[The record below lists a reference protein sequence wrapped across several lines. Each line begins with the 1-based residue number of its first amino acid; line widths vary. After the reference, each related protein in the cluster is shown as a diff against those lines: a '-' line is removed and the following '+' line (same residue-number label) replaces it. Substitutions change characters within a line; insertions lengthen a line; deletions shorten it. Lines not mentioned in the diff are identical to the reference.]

1 MKFTYPKWHRLAQH
15 NQPSKLTSSAHKSGL
30 PPGSLVHI
38 GHIHHEE
45 SRISITQYNP
55 DKINKF
61 ELTDITQIQ
70 QLSTED
76 IITWINID
84 GLSDTDVIQFIGE
97 YFTIHPLVL
106 EDILSTHQ
114 RPKLEEYE
122 DYLYLVVKAV
132 GIDTNEALLTPIY
145 EQISILLLQNV
156 IITFKEKSDDI
167 FKPIHNRLKNPKAR
181 MRQFG
186 ADYLAYVVID
196 TVVDEYFV
204 VEDHLDDVID
214 PLEDKLLHDP
224 SEDILRIIQHLRR
237 QLIYMKRSISPVREL
252 LVEILHVDSALVK
265 QKTIVYFADVLDH
278 VQRVSDSLESYRER
292 IASIQE
298 IYLTNI
304 SNKMNETM
312 KILTIF
318 STIFIPLTFIAGIY
332 GMNFEH
338 MPELKWEWAYP
349 LVWLSFILTGTG
361 LLFFFKKKK
370 WL

>member
-1 MKFTYPKWHRLAQH
+1 MKFTYPKWHRLAQQ
-15 NQPSKLTSSAHKSGL
+15 NAPDTPTSSSHKSGL
-30 PPGSLVHI
+30 PPGSLIHI
-38 GHIHHEE
+38 GQVHHEQ
-45 SRISITQYNP
+45 SKITVNQYNP
-55 DKINKF
+55 DKIDKF
-61 ELTDITQIQ
+61 ELNDITQIQ
-70 QLSTED
+70 QLTTED

-97 YFTIHPLVL
+97 HFSIHPLVL

-132 GIDTNEALLTPIY
+132 AIDTNEALLTPVY
-145 EQISILLLQNV
+145 QQISIVLLQNV
-156 IITFKEKSDDI
+156 IITFKEKTDDI
-167 FKPIHNRLKNPKAR
+167 FKPILNRLKNPKAR
-181 MRQFG
+181 MRQYG
-186 ADYLAYVVID
+186 ADYFAYAVID

-214 PLEDKLLHDP
+214 PLEDGLLHNP
-224 SEDILRIIQHLRR
+224 SADTLKIIQHLRR

-252 LVEILHVDSALVK
+252 LVEILHVDSALVR
-265 QKTIVYFADVLDH
+265 QKNIVYFADVLDH

-292 IASIQE
+292 IASIQD

-332 GMNFEH
+332 GMNFEY
-338 MPELKWEWAYP
+338 MPELKWKWAYP
-349 LVWLSFILTGTG
+349 LVWLSFVITG
-361 LLFFFKKKK
+361 LGMLLLFKKKK